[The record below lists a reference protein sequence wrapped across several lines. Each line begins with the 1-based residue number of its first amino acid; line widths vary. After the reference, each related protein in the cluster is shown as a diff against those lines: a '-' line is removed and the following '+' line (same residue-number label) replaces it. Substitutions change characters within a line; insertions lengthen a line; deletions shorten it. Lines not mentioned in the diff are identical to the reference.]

1 MNRLLRLTCG
11 CPLFSIALMAQSA
24 PVERQPAK
32 PAANLSLEQR
42 VRAIEDRD
50 AILKVLNQYA
60 YLVDFGQNIHEY
72 TDLYTDNAIFQP
84 NAANGALP
92 TSPGAVVGRAGM
104 EKWITN
110 EWQMR
115 ERLIAMG
122 HYRLH
127 VFNEPEITLD
137 GDHATARSYF
147 QTTDNDNGRIYV
159 VSIGL
164 YEDKFVRSP
173 DGRWRMKERLLMR
186 QGGVARGTAG
196 APLETRT
203 PATPKQ

>member
-1 MNRLLRLTCG
+1 MRKLISCVFECLLCSAVL
-11 CPLFSIALMAQSA
+11 LAQSSPKA
-24 PVERQPAK
+24 PAK
-32 PAANLSLEQR
+32 PSLEQR

-50 AILKVLNQYA
+50 AILKVLNQYT
-60 YLVDFGQNIHEY
+60 YLVDFGSDVHEY
-72 TDLYTDNAIFQP
+72 TDLYTEDAIFQP
-84 NAANGALP
+84 NAANGATP
-92 TSPGAVVGRAGM
+92 TSPGASVGRAGM

-115 ERLIAMG
+115 DRLISMG

-127 VFNEPEITLD
+127 VFNESEIAVD

-173 DGRWRMKERLLMR
+173 DGRWRMKERLLRR
-186 QGGVARGTAG
+186 QGNVARGTAG
-196 APLETRT
+196 APLQS
-203 PATPKQ
+203 PATQQ

>member
-1 MNRLLRLTCG
+1 MKKLMSCVFGCLL
-11 CPLFSIALMAQSA
+11 FNVALLAQSS
-24 PVERQPAK
+24 PKSHGKQT
-32 PAANLSLEQR
+32 LEQR

-50 AILKVLNQYA
+50 AILKVLNQYT
-60 YLVDFGQNIHEY
+60 YLVDFGNDVHEY
-72 TDLYTDNAIFQP
+72 ADLYTDDAIFQP
-84 NAANGALP
+84 NAANGATP
-92 TSPGAVVGRAGM
+92 TSRGAVVGRAGM

-115 ERLIAMG
+115 DRLISMG

-127 VFNEPEITLD
+127 VFNEPEIVVD
-137 GDHATARSYF
+137 GDQATARSYF

-186 QGGVARGTAG
+186 QGNVARGTPG
-196 APLETRT
+196 AP
-203 PATPKQ
+203 PKGPDGR

>member
-1 MNRLLRLTCG
+1 MIRLAAGGLV
-11 CPLFSIALMAQSA
+11 FSIGLLAQSA
-24 PVERQPAK
+24 TAIK
-32 PAANLSLEQR
+32 PAASQSLEQR

-50 AILKVLNQYA
+50 AILKALNQYT
-60 YLVDFGQNIHEY
+60 YLVDFGHEVREY
-72 TDLYTDNAIFQP
+72 TDIYTEDAIFQA
-84 NAANGALP
+84 NAANGNLP
-92 TSPGAVVGRAGM
+92 TSPGAVVGREGL

-110 EWQMR
+110 EWQVR
-115 ERLIAMG
+115 DRLIAMG

-127 VFNEPEITLD
+127 IFSEPEITLD
-137 GDHATARSYF
+137 GDRATARSYF

-196 APLETRT
+196 APLETRA
-203 PATPKQ
+203 PAAGKQ

>member
-1 MNRLLRLTCG
+1 MKPHVKTVIRLAAGSL
-11 CPLFSIALMAQSA
+11 ALAIGLIAQS
-24 PVERQPAK
+24 PKSGAK
-32 PAANLSLEQR
+32 HSLEQR
-42 VRAIEDRD
+42 VKAIEDRD
-50 AILKVLNQYA
+50 AILKVLNQYT
-60 YLVDFGQNIHEY
+60 YLVDFGTDVHEY
-72 TDLYTDNAIFQP
+72 TDLYTDDAIFQP
-84 NAANGALP
+84 NAANGATP
-92 TSPGAVVGRAGM
+92 TSPGASVGRAGL
-104 EKWITN
+104 EKWIIN

-115 ERLIAMG
+115 DRLIAMG

-127 VFNEPEITLD
+127 VFNEPEINVD

-164 YEDKFVRSP
+164 YQDKLVRSP

-186 QGGVARGTAG
+186 QGGVGRGTAG

-203 PATPKQ
+203 PAAPKQ